1 MAEHSEEG
9 TPEPLE
15 PTDQAG
21 PAAVAIALGQ
31 ALPGAGSVAAEEAAA
46 FLRDQRRLINL
57 QAEHLHE
64 QRQLVLAHLRV
75 RRWKDRL
82 SLLLQALGIAVGAA
96 ILLILI
102 VAAWRAH
109 ADRSLVIDV
118 FSVPPELAQDGLTG
132 EVVAARF
139 LDKLQALQ
147 TATESD
153 RPANTFQNNWGEEI
167 KLEIPETGLRWG
179 ELEKL
184 LREKLGHIS
193 HVTGEVFKTAA
204 GLALSVRAEGV
215 PPQTFEG
222 STGELDSLAQ
232 RAAEGVYRITQPYR
246 FSDYLEQHGRV
257 SDAFNT
263 LAELATT
270 GPPNERPWAYTRW
283 ATFDINDR
291 GDAQAARRHGLLARG
306 YSAAVD
312 VDADIALI
320 AAEVWSGH
328 DEAALRYS
336 KDLDPK
342 AHREFEEFTA
352 RFFESNSHVSAAWLA
367 SVVGDLRS
375 SALEWQLVS
384 KAPDYN
390 GAVRL
395 ARGLAATMYTLD
407 HDPEAAREALAPLV
421 PTDDTSFLQGDAIFA
436 FMALPAFWQ
445 EAENHDWTGALAD
458 ARAADAWLEQHK
470 SARKVMGLMQQ
481 VWIRPLIAWT
491 LAKAGD
497 FAGAEAAIAQ
507 TPIDC
512 YFCLRVRGQIATEK
526 HDWAQAEHWFGEAVA
541 QAPSITFAYVDWGSE
556 RLLKG
561 DPQGAIGLF
570 EKAHHA
576 GPHFADALEGW
587 GEALL
592 RKGDPRAASERFKQ
606 ADRDAPRWGRN
617 HARWA
622 EALLRSGDERRA
634 RAQYETAKTL
644 ALDAEDRARLDK
656 LFEVAA
662 KN

>member
-9 TPEPLE
+9 APEPLE
-15 PTDQAG
+15 PAEQAG

-31 ALPGAGSVAAEEAAA
+31 ALPGTGSVAAEEAAA

-64 QRQLVLAHLRV
+64 QRTLVLAHLRV

-82 SLLLQALGIAVGAA
+82 SLLLQGLGIGVGAA

-118 FSVPPELAQDGLTG
+118 FSVPPELAQNGLTG
-132 EVVAARF
+132 EVVATRF
-139 LDKLQALQ
+139 LDKLQSLQ

-167 KLEIPETGLRWG
+167 KLEIPETGLRWT

-184 LREKLGHIS
+184 LRDKLGHAS
-193 HVTGEVFKTAA
+193 HVTGEVFKTAT
-204 GLALSVRAEGV
+204 GLTFSVRAEGV

-222 STGELDSLAQ
+222 DANELDALEQ
-232 RAAEGVYRITQPYR
+232 RAAEAVYRITQPYR

-257 SDAFNT
+257 GDALST
-263 LAELATT
+263 LAELATS
-270 GPPNERPWAYTRW
+270 GQPNERPWAYAKW
-283 ATFDINDR
+283 AQFDINDR
-291 GDAQAARRHGLLARG
+291 GDAEAARRHALLARG
-306 YSAAVD
+306 HSAAVD

-320 AAEVWSGH
+320 SAEVWSGH
-328 DEAALRYS
+328 DESALRYS

-342 AHREFEEFTA
+342 AHRPFEEFTT

-367 SVVGDLRS
+367 SIVGDLRG
-375 SALEWQLVS
+375 SALEWQLVAQ
-384 KAPDYN
+384 APDYN

-395 ARGLAATMYTLD
+395 AHGLAATMYTLD
-407 HDPEAAREALAPLV
+407 HDPEAAREAMVPLV
-421 PTDDTSFLQGDAIFA
+421 PTDDTSFLEGDALLA
-436 FMALPAFWQ
+436 FMSLPDFWRA
-445 EAENHDWTGALAD
+445 AENRDWMSALED
-458 ARAADAWLEQHK
+458 ARAADAWLEQHQ
-470 SARKVMGLMQQ
+470 SRLKVMTSMQK

-491 LAKAGD
+491 QAKTGD
-497 FAGAEAAIAQ
+497 IAGAEALIAR
-507 TPIDC
+507 TPADC
-512 YFCLRVRGQIATEK
+512 YLCLRMRAQIAIEK
-526 HDWAQAEHWFGEAVA
+526 HDWAQAERWFGEAVA
-541 QAPSITFAYVDWGSE
+541 QAPSISFAYCEWGSE

-561 DPQGAIGLF
+561 DPDGAAVMF
-570 EKAHHA
+570 ERAHRA

-592 RKGDPRAASERFKQ
+592 RKGNPRAAIERFKQ
-606 ADRDAPRWGRN
+606 ADRNAPRWGRN

-622 EALLRSGDERRA
+622 EALLRSGEDRA
-634 RAQYETAKTL
+634 ARTQFETAKAL
-644 ALDAEDRARLDK
+644 ALYPEDRARLDK
-656 LFEVAA
+656 LFAVTAQ
-662 KN
+662 N